1 MRRKIWEGRKTEP
14 ANEYSEMYTAQP
26 KTPAGTGWFN
36 TVFHVM
42 KTFVSSN
49 DSPHQILLYCDS
61 FCEFG
66 TKRIFFCKFTLSFE
80 MFLQRMTGFWLSQKQ
95 CYCPVKKW
103 EKCTFTSRSRMPV
116 VFLSQCNTH
125 LRPLYLLKKGN
136 NKSYIS
142 SFIFKPKGWSV
153 LLLVR
158 RYASLALRT
167 LSRLEWLSSNGISEM
182 LLAV

>member
-1 MRRKIWEGRKTEP
+1 MIFTSIGILRD
-14 ANEYSEMYTAQP
+14 MFVAQP
-26 KTPAGTGWFN
+26 YNHSRAKLLREHHAILREKTDQVEWGAKFEKEGKLSPQMSTRKCTPPNQPPAPAGTGLFN

-66 TKRIFFCKFTLSFE
+66 TKRINFCKFALSFE
-80 MFLQRMTGFWLSQKQ
+80 MFLQRMTRFWLSQKQ

-116 VFLSQCNTH
+116 VFYHSAIHTLG
-125 LRPLYLLKKGN
+125 L
-136 NKSYIS
+136 
-142 SFIFKPKGWSV
+142 FIC
-153 LLLVR
+153 
-158 RYASLALRT
+158 
-167 LSRLEWLSSNGISEM
+167 
-182 LLAV
+182 